1 MENREITERTS
12 ELEARVTALEQ
23 VVRMLL
29 LSSPSETQ
37 ERARS
42 MLSEL
47 SEVLPAQ
54 AVSER
59 TLQTLQR
66 SIYEVALR
74 KPGERD
80 GT

>member
-1 MENREITERTS
+1 MEEKKEVTERTS

-54 AVSER
+54 TVSER
-59 TLQTLQR
+59 QLELLQR

-74 KPGERD
+74 KPG
-80 GT
+80 T